1 MIVPKNI
8 KEKFTFVPTQLISGD
23 EYFSSLT
30 KLQLRDL
37 KNPIDR
43 WLMSGHRTIGIQT
56 GQTNN
61 GKSHYITTE
70 LGPTWLT
77 QYGNLHIMVAPHKS
91 TLTPSE
97 INIPYLESVYK
108 KKGFCNTVF
117 ASEDSNFSWKSLK
130 RDLKQAKH
138 LLVITDSRLSR
149 DFKKPEV
156 VEIIQSI
163 CENNKVLVTRDEM
176 SYGTVLE
183 WMNYKEATGHSN
195 HKHKGVYINNL
206 VEMWEWGASL
216 IGFTAT
222 PHGELTGE
230 LQTSKG
236 NVYELLSDFPSK
248 EDYTFHQGWIGEKI
262 ILPPLERDDWD
273 DELPVKYLKHACSEP
288 QRRKESIDIL
298 LNPHGITDNEKFVS
312 MIMLETEPRKDPN
325 PNRLHASTLKR
336 LVREYSIIPKGQQLM
351 IVLESGWEILNHEG
365 NLIKDGKGEDWLDI
379 IKDDNDPTTI
389 LASLYKLQYGVN
401 IQSICHLLSFR
412 CPTASNSDGPV
423 LIQGIQTLGRAVRN
437 NLIGNGKKGLY
448 IINELN
454 QRGLYSTLVSYLKL
468 KNTFDFFGIDDKQ
481 PFWTE
486 CLEVFLENY
495 GSDFQTEVVPQLFK
509 ENKGLMTKV
518 A

>member
-8 KEKFTFVPTQLISGD
+8 KEKFTFVPTQLINEN

-30 KLQLRDL
+30 KLQIRDL
-37 KNPIDR
+37 KAPIDR
-43 WLMSGHRTIGIQT
+43 WLQNGHKTIGIQT

-91 TLTPSE
+91 TLTVSE
-97 INIPYLESVYK
+97 INIPYLSAVHDK
-108 KKGFCNTVF
+108 GGFCNTVF
-117 ASEDSNFSWKSLK
+117 SSDSNFSWKGIQ
-130 RDLKQAKH
+130 RDLKQANV

-149 DFKKPEV
+149 DFKKPEDAK
-156 VEIIQSI
+156 IIQTI

-183 WMNYKEATGHSN
+183 WINYKEATGHSN
-195 HKHKGVYINNL
+195 KLHKGVYINNL
-206 VEMWEWGASL
+206 IQLWDWGASL

-222 PHGELTGE
+222 PHGELTGD
-230 LQTSKG
+230 LQISKG
-236 NVYELLSDFPSK
+236 DVYELLSDFPTK
-248 EDYTFHQGWIGEKI
+248 YDYMFHQGWVGEKI
-262 ILPPLERDDWD
+262 VLPPLERDDWD
-273 DELPVKYLKHACSEP
+273 DDLPVKYLKHACNEP
-288 QRRKESIDIL
+288 LRRKEQIDL
-298 LNPHGITDNEKFVS
+298 LLKPYGITDNEKFVS
-312 MIMLETEPRKDPN
+312 MVMLETEPRKEPD

-336 LVREYSIIPKGQQLM
+336 LVRQYPIIPKGQQLM

-365 NLIKDGKGEDWLDI
+365 NPIQEGKGEEWLDI
-379 IKDDNDPTTI
+379 IKDDDDPTTI
-389 LASLYKLQYGVN
+389 LASLYKLQYGINVQPVCN
-401 IQSICHLLSFR
+401 VTSFR
-412 CPTASNSDGPV
+412 CPTANNSDGPV

-448 IINELN
+448 IINQLN
-454 QRGLYSTLVSYLKL
+454 KRGLYSTLVSYLKL

-481 PFWTE
+481 PFWND
-486 CLEVFLENY
+486 CLEVFLDKY
-495 GSDFQTEVVPQLFK
+495 GSEFETEVRPLLFK
-509 ENKGLMTKV
+509 ENKGVLSKV